1 MNTYQR
7 IANRYGDRN
16 ILDIPDW
23 LPDFLDNEF
32 GAAFVCGIVLFV
44 SGIFLPL
51 WEFLFSA
58 TSSYVAF
65 DAIMSLILHQGE
77 GYIKIGLDNEFQS
90 KGHGFFAFFFGIVFG
105 TAGIDYCINLFI
117 GMTKQAVSPWVIVFL
132 GTFLATGDC
141 ACRSGI

>member
-1 MNTYQR
+1 MAIEIFWIYLIGFLIFWIMNLERT
-7 IANRYGDRN
+7 
-16 ILDIPDW
+16 
-23 LPDFLDNEF
+23 
-32 GAAFVCGIVLFV
+32 FVCGIVLFV

-105 TAGIDYCINLFI
+105 TAESIIALIYLL
-117 GMTKQAVSPWVIVFL
+117 V
-132 GTFLATGDC
+132 
-141 ACRSGI
+141 